1 MSPSPILGQ
10 KNVRVMDKGAS
21 ATPAPLVTPGTETA
35 RTASLTTLVKEILPQ
50 RKRQWTSD
58 KGKDK
63 ANSNSF
69 SVWDDAGVMMA
80 KAQETFTTEEMKAFS
95 GSSPSELVNHHL
107 HKLVQVMHLCK
118 FILSSL
124 PLFFFF
130 LKSDSFSLGARGEP
144 PPYFGV
150 SYSGGQSQVCSVP
163 GGGLGGGELEV
174 EERFDNCYERS

>member
-21 ATPAPLVTPGTETA
+21 ATPAPLVTPSIETT
-35 RTASLTTLVKEILPQ
+35 RTASLTTLVEEILPQ

-63 ANSNSF
+63 ADSCSF

-80 KAQETFTTEEMKAFS
+80 RAQETFAIEEMKAFS
-95 GSSPSELVNHHL
+95 GSSPSELVNRHL
-107 HKLVQVMHLCK
+107 YKLVQVMHLCK
-118 FILSSL
+118 FILSPL

-130 LKSDSFSLGARGEP
+130 F
-144 PPYFGV
+144 
-150 SYSGGQSQVCSVP
+150 
-163 GGGLGGGELEV
+163 
-174 EERFDNCYERS
+174 